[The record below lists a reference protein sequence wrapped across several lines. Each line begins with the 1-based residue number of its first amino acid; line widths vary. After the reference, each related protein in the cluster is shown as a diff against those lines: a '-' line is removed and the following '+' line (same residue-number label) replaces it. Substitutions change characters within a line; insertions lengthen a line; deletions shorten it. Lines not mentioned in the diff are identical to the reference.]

1 MESEATKKKLRFRQF
16 FDLALCTLDLII
28 VMYPLT
34 GGIGSSSFRKWLSY
48 RQVPFIQILL

>member
-34 GGIGSSSFRKWLSY
+34 GAIGYSSFKKWLSY
-48 RQVPFIQILL
+48 RQVLL